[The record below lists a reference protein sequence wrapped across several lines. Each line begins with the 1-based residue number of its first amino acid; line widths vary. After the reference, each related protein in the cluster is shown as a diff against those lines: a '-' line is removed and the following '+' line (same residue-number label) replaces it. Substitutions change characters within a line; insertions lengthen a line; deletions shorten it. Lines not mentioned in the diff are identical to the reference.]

1 MYNSYMY
8 KGHKIHF
15 FWIFILGI
23 ILTLSACS
31 NKPPETDEAK
41 LISALQTMSDN
52 ELDQFFNEK
61 APNLLAGKIQNIK
74 QANPQKPVL
83 TCADS
88 ADGKSITLT
97 RSDTSRSLPKYSCSS
112 KNVIE
117 RICSN
122 SGYNS
127 RISEKCSN
135 GCSNGKCTGQER
147 VLGVFINP
155 VPSDGTEASPEEL
168 NSILFDPTNSVKSF
182 FDENSYGKIQMEG
195 EIIEEPLSIENLE
208 VNEEEGNFSVNYSQ
222 LLSNLDDQVNF
233 RDFDI
238 FLFFILREDACDG
251 NSSSIGKVPYDSLEG
266 RVNIGYAAFN
276 ARCMTDFSDIHS
288 TSAILHEIGH
298 ILGLRHAAAWMPSA
312 DCADLTLDNLS
323 EPCIVNS
330 YGGGT
335 VMGSG
340 RGDLYIEQRKKL
352 ALSHVTTS
360 QTIDENGDYWVY
372 WWRDRDL
379 ATEYEELSIPVPDGH
394 YSIEFRQNI
403 SPDIEQGVT
412 VNFVPTN
419 IDFLI
424 DLLPDVYLPDLLLMG
439 SRSQALTEENP
450 QCTDELR
457 NVSITVLSI
466 EENRAQLQI
475 SLN

>member
-1 MYNSYMY
+1 M
-8 KGHKIHF
+8 
-15 FWIFILGI
+15 IF
-23 ILTLSACS
+23 SACTT
-31 NKPPETDEAK
+31 KKLETDEAK
-41 LISALQTMSDN
+41 LISALQTMSDK
-52 ELDQFFNEK
+52 ELDQIFNEE
-61 APNLLAGKIQNIK
+61 APNLFAGKIQKISSKPQEIKNVIQNIK

-88 ADGKSITLT
+88 ADGKTITLT
-97 RSDTSRSLPKYSCSS
+97 RSDVSKSLPKYFCNS
-112 KNVIE
+112 KNVNE
-117 RICSN
+117 RICGN

-127 RISEKCSN
+127 RISEKCPN
-135 GCSNGKCTGQER
+135 GCLNGKCIGKDR

-155 VPSDGTEASPEEL
+155 SPSDGTEGSTEEL

-182 FDENSYGKIQMEG
+182 FDENSYGNIQMEG
-195 EIIEEPLSIENLE
+195 DVIEDPLSIENLE
-208 VNEEEGNFSVNYSQ
+208 INEEDGDFSVNYSQ
-222 LLSNLDDQVNF
+222 LLSTLDDEVDF

-238 FLFFILREDACDG
+238 FLFFLLREDSCDG

-276 ARCMTDFSDIHS
+276 AGCITDFSDIHS
-288 TSAILHEIGH
+288 TSTILHEIGH

-323 EPCIVNS
+323 EPCMVNS

-352 ALSHVTTS
+352 ASSHVTSS

-372 WWRDRDL
+372 WWRDRAL
-379 ATEYEELSIPVPDGH
+379 ATDYEELYIPVTDGH
-394 YSIEFRQNI
+394 YSIEFRQNFT
-403 SPDIEQGVT
+403 SDIEQAIT

-419 IDFLI
+419 IDFLS
-424 DLLPDVYLPDLLLMG
+424 DLLPDVYIPDLLLMG
-439 SRSQALTEENP
+439 PRSQALTEENP
-450 QCTDELR
+450 QFTDELR
-457 NVSITVLSI
+457 NVSITVLST
-466 EENRAQLQI
+466 EENRAQLEI